1 VAVLEVNNLQTNFF
15 TRAGVIR
22 AVNDVSFS
30 VNKAETLALVGES
43 GCGKS
48 VTALS
53 ILGLI
58 SSPPGRVV
66 GGEILLNGVDLLK
79 LPSGELRKIRGKHIS
94 MVFQEPMTSLNPVLR
109 VGYQIMEAI
118 LEHENVPR
126 QSAFNRSLDLLTL
139 VGIPD
144 ANRCMREYPHRLSG
158 GMRQRVM
165 IAMAAACS
173 PVVLIADEPTT
184 ALDVTI
190 QAQVLRLLRKLKSEL
205 GMALILITHDLGVV
219 AETADKVIVMYAG
232 SKVEQGST
240 FQIFERP
247 LHPYTIGLL
256 EAIPRINQNQNCR
269 NYSLR
274 EIEGVVPSLLHMPR
288 GCSFAPRCPR
298 AEETCRSENP
308 PLVSLNTEQQVACFH
323 IDRSERTGEMD

>member
-1 VAVLEVNNLQTNFF
+1 MEGLMPVLEVRNLKTSFF
-15 TRAGVIR
+15 TRAGVIP
-22 AVNDVSFS
+22 AVNNVSFS
-30 VNKAETLALVGES
+30 IKKEESLALVGES

-58 SSPPGRVV
+58 PSPPGRVV
-66 GGEILLNGVDLLK
+66 GGEILLSGRDLLK
-79 LPSGELRKIRGKHIS
+79 MSYKELRAIRGKDIS
-94 MVFQEPMTSLNPVLR
+94 MIFQEPMTSLNPVLR
-109 VGYQIMEAI
+109 VGYQITEVI
-118 LEHENVPR
+118 LAHENVAW
-126 QSAFNRSLDLLTL
+126 QNAYNRSLDLLKL

-144 ANRCMREYPHRLSG
+144 AGRCMREYPHRLSG

-165 IAMAAACS
+165 TAMAAACN

-190 QAQVLRLLRKLKSEL
+190 QAQVLRLLRRLKNEL
-205 GMALILITHDLGVV
+205 GMALLLITHDMGVV

-232 SKVEQGST
+232 NKVEQGST
-240 FQIFERP
+240 AQIFERP
-247 LHPYTIGLL
+247 LHPYTTGLL
-256 EAIPRINQNQNCR
+256 ETIPRINQKQNYR

-274 EIEGVVPSLLHMPR
+274 EIKGGLPSLLHMPR

-298 AEETCRSENP
+298 AIEKCQIEIPTLISA
-308 PLVSLNTEQQVACFH
+308 NTEQEVACFN
-323 IDRSERTGEMD
+323 INGS